1 MSEDRK
7 LRTGQQNK
15 CLHQWLTQVAM
26 TLDEAGLDIRTTMKA
41 DFELPWT
48 GVAAKEY
55 LWKPV
60 QQVLANVESTT
71 EASTK
76 EYQLIC
82 ETITRHIGQNL
93 GVVLPPWPS
102 QQNEGGNNGLG

>member
-15 CLHQWLTQVAM
+15 CLHQWLTQVAK
-26 TLDEAGLDIRTTMKA
+26 TLDDAGFDIKRTMRQ
-41 DFELPWT
+41 DFEMPWT
-48 GVAAKEY
+48 GPAAKEY

-76 EYQLIC
+76 EYDLIR

-102 QQNEGGNNGLG
+102 QQNGGGKDE